1 MARGTDFGGIHSS
14 TDLHLIQQ
22 SVDVQP
28 AEPKLNIVDVPGAD
42 GGKDFTKQP
51 AGRVVYNDRKLTWIF
66 ALYPGEVWGAKRREV
81 SNALNG
87 RRCQITLD
95 SDPDYYFDGRL
106 SVKKYNVDK
115 TLRQIT
121 VEAICRP
128 YMMKQQETVVRGSMA
143 QDHSVRTLML
153 RNERKYVVPTI
164 TLDVAAI
171 VSFGAADYALP
182 AGTHKLLDIELQPGT
197 NELRARTADA
207 VTTSGTIT
215 VTYREG
221 SL

>member
-42 GGKDFTKQP
+42 GGKDFTEQP

-66 ALYPGEVWGAKRREV
+66 ALYPGEVWGAKHREV

-106 SVKKYNVDK
+106 TVKKYNVDK

-171 VSFGAADYALP
+171 VSFGAADYALA